1 MPAGGVCVGVSPGGR
16 GAGGSGGDELPP
28 PVQGGGRTPS
38 LSSPSAD
45 SAQLTD
51 GYTYRWRESE
61 GRE

>member
-38 LSSPSAD
+38 LPSPSAD

-51 GYTYRWRESE
+51 GYTYR
-61 GRE
+61 